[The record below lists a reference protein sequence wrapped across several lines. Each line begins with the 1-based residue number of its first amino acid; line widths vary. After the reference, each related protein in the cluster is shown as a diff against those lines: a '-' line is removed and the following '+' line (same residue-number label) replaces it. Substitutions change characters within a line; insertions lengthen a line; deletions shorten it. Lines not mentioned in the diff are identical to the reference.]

1 MKIFRLSLLLLALVS
16 PVMAQDSAKK
26 TDPPQKGGGGAP
38 VPGKGLFKPA
48 ETACWGDYYCYA
60 NPWITYECC
69 DGLACQAVCED
80 TCRGHCDGYD
90 Q

>member
-26 TDPPQKGGGGAP
+26 TDPPQKGGGAP
-38 VPGKGLFKPA
+38 VLDKSLFKPA

-60 NPWITYECC
+60 NPEITYECC

-90 Q
+90 E